1 MAFRIE
7 RLEFNAQLCVIQ
19 ILESRKLL
27 VAETGILGF
36 GIQNSAQEIR
46 NCTNNKLESTV
57 PDSTVKESRIQY
69 SIPESKTV
77 FDYLISGGEG
87 RGRRR
92 GRGSHSVDYHTSV
105 CTSVDIVV

>member
-69 SIPESKTV
+69 LSIPESKTV
-77 FDYLISGGEG
+77 FDYLISGGGGEG
-87 RGRRR
+87 GGGRRR
-92 GRGSHSVDYHTSV
+92 GEGESFS
-105 CTSVDIVV
+105 